1 MPPTSCC
8 RRLASSTAAPIFWRS
23 LTNRSIVP
31 ATPPGRLETVRN
43 RLQAMLQ
50 AVETVQPALTGFYV
64 ALNDDQRAWFNT
76 IGAKL
81 FSQNR

>member
-1 MPPTSCC
+1 
-8 RRLASSTAAPIFWRS
+8 
-23 LTNRSIVP
+23 
-31 ATPPGRLETVRN
+31 
-43 RLQAMLQ
+43 MLQ

-81 FSQNR
+81 FFQNR